1 MIRHVSR
8 FVVKIV
14 ATIQKPKMEV
24 VKEMKIQSYAVLF
37 GGFRVASK
45 IPKVKLNA
53 DFPSVFYY
61 VVFPV
66 GS

>member
-1 MIRHVSR
+1 
-8 FVVKIV
+8 
-14 ATIQKPKMEV
+14 MEV

-53 DFPSVFYY
+53 DFPAVYQKTLFLS
-61 VVFPV
+61 V
-66 GS
+66 GSWEISGKDDKGESPRVSK

>member
-1 MIRHVSR
+1 
-8 FVVKIV
+8 
-14 ATIQKPKMEV
+14 MEV

-45 IPKVKLNA
+45 IPKVKLNV
-53 DFPSVFYY
+53 DFPAVYYY

-66 GS
+66 GSWEISGKDDKGESPRVP